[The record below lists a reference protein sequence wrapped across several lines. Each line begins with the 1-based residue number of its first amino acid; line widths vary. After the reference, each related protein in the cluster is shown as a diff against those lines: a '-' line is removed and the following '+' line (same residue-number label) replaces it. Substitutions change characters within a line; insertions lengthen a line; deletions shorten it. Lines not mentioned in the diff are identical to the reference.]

1 MPDHDVPFV
10 EDRLRALANRL
21 DEAAPPLTAADI
33 TDRPAHAE
41 VLPMRRRNPLLA
53 AGGAALAVAAAVA
66 GFVVI
71 AGDDEPNRVDTAG
84 RPGPT
89 SPTPTRPSPD
99 TEAGVLPKP
108 ADGSTPPLLVWNDEE
123 MALIDYS
130 GKEFGRAPLDG
141 WSTNRPDV
149 GVDLIDAEGG
159 WKPAEAPV
167 VDDPVE
173 DCQAVHGRA
182 GLLIGACGGLNGEPP
197 EIVIIESNG
206 VHQTL
211 AASRDTGHPDVGH
224 WGYGLP
230 SPDAKWVLAQWSGEC
245 EVLSAYA
252 VEVSTGRVEF
262 VGLQGTES
270 RALGWAPDGRAIVG
284 VSGGPCTN
292 AESADDGI
300 YLIDVN
306 SGDRQRIHHFTAGAM
321 VRWSGDGVP
330 GAPDSR
336 LDRRVDRALAELN
349 LEGCCGEPSHGR
361 EPTSTGM
368 VFEGRDI
375 EIYAVPDSMAGNL
388 ESLRPGQVRFT
399 CFHDIYTLGVFDSS
413 RASDRPLVQR
423 AADRLRPHLYCY
435 GGD

>member
-1 MPDHDVPFV
+1 MPDHDVPSV
-10 EDRLRALANRL
+10 EDRLRALADRL
-21 DEAAPPLTAADI
+21 DEAAPPLTAAAI
-33 TDRPAHAE
+33 TDRPAQAE

-71 AGDDEPNRVDTAG
+71 AGDDEPNRVDTAD
-84 RPGPT
+84 RAGPT

-99 TEAGVLPKP
+99 TTAGVLPKP
-108 ADGSTPPLLVWNDEE
+108 ADGSTPPLLVWNGEE

-141 WSTNRPDV
+141 FSTNRPDV

-167 VDDPVE
+167 VDDSVE

-182 GLLIGACGGLNGEPP
+182 GLLVGACGGLDGEAP
-197 EIVIIESNG
+197 EIVAIESNG
-206 VHQTL
+206 VHQRI
-211 AASRDTGHPDVGH
+211 AGPADPEHPDVGH
-224 WGYGLP
+224 WRFGLP
-230 SPDAKWVLAQWSGEC
+230 SPDGKWVLAQWSGEC
-245 EVLSAYA
+245 EVPSAFA
-252 VEVSTGRVEF
+252 VEVSTGRVELLG
-262 VGLQGTES
+262 VEGTES

-292 AESADDGI
+292 ESADDGI
-300 YLIDVN
+300 DLIDVG
-306 SGDRQRIHHFTAGAM
+306 SGDRQRIHDFTAGAM
-321 VRWSGDGVP
+321 VSWSGDGVP
-330 GAPDSR
+330 GSR
-336 LDRRVDRALAELN
+336 PNRLERRVARALAELN
-349 LEGCCGEPSHGR
+349 LERCCGEPSHGR
-361 EPTSTGM
+361 EANSDGM
-368 VFEGRDI
+368 VFEGKDI

-388 ESLRPGQVRFT
+388 EPVRPGQVRFT

-413 RASDRPLVQR
+413 RASDGPIAQR
-423 AADRLRPHLYCY
+423 AADTLRSRLYCY